1 MAAGVNA
8 NPVTGLARPAARRQA
23 DGMTSRWCALLV
35 LSVGLLAGAE
45 PERPEARIEGVL
57 IPRGGKGFLALRLA
71 GGGFELRFF
80 SPERRPLVPEVPR
93 AVVRFTPVGR
103 KTGPESHLLEL
114 SADGKA
120 LQSARTVR
128 PPHGFRVTVLLFAA
142 GAEQPLET
150 HTADFRPDGD

>member
-1 MAAGVNA
+1 MMARGLTLFLLLAG
-8 NPVTGLARPAARRQA
+8 
-23 DGMTSRWCALLV
+23 C
-35 LSVGLLAGAE
+35 LAGAE
-45 PERPEARIEGVL
+45 PERPEAKIEGVL
-57 IPRGGKGFLALRLA
+57 IPRAEKGFLALRIA
-71 GGGFELRFF
+71 GAGFELRFF
-80 SPERRPLVPEVPR
+80 SPERRALAPDVPR

-142 GAEQPLET
+142 GAEQPLEV
-150 HTADFRPDGD
+150 HTADFRPAGD

>member
-1 MAAGVNA
+1 MI
-8 NPVTGLARPAARRQA
+8 
-23 DGMTSRWCALLV
+23 SRWGALLL

-45 PERPEARIEGVL
+45 PERPEAKIEGVL
-57 IPRGGKGFLALRLA
+57 IPRGDKGWLALRIA
-71 GGGFELRFF
+71 GAGFELRFF

-93 AVVRFTPVGR
+93 AVVRFTPPGR

-142 GAEQPLET
+142 GAEQPRET
-150 HTADFRPDGD
+150 YTADFRADGG